1 MTIDNIYLNLATVQN
16 AYKTYRLSCPEKHL
30 PEEPL
35 LFKNEL
41 SINENLNHL
50 SLYALRNP
58 TIAYYCYKPIF
69 LELIARLI
77 QNTAIFE
84 REYSKN
90 SSSNYVQGSIVL
102 SALSTLLDIAPEVL
116 NLFEHF
122 LQKLNIW
129 AILDTTGDAELE
141 GILLAYYRLLHFGS
155 ERFKQYVKPEAI
167 YKILESSR
175 QPGVCKYLCV
185 EILTVYLS
193 ASELSRNEML
203 EKYASGDEL
212 LSKFDKESLNFKFLT
227 LSEAKRISNYKTL
240 PPQDFT
246 NENTQVCVEI
256 SPADLSSTLLVSVC
270 GVLVPRLANS
280 ASYTNSPI
288 DFVPTKTSVSAL
300 RTLAI
305 DIQLNQPVMLVGDSG
320 SGKTFLINK
329 LANDLH
335 CSDSIVK
342 IHLGEQTDAKL
353 LLGTYTS
360 GEKPG
365 TFQWNTGVLTSAVQ
379 EGKWVL
385 IEDIDKA
392 PTEILSILLTL
403 LEKRTLSIPSRG
415 EVIKAK
421 NGFQLFSTIRSNDS
435 KNRTLPDLIGARFWK
450 VINLETPNSEEMKV
464 VLRTKFPILP
474 NLIEQVMNCYF
485 EVLRFY
491 NQKAF
496 ITLNKGSLPRI
507 VSTKDLIKFCSRI
520 DRLLI
525 SEGISECDQP
535 LETSIYDNIFAEA
548 VSCFGSAIVEPQA
561 LELLAK
567 FIGEN
572 FQVPPSRVN
581 HFISKH
587 TPVFQADVNV
597 VKIGRA
603 SLKAGGNRKS
613 DSSSFARTNHALH
626 LMEQI
631 GVGISMT
638 EPILLVGETG
648 TGKTTIVQHVAK
660 LLGKKLTV
668 INVSQQTESG
678 DLLGGYKPVNTKLIA
693 VGVQEY
699 FEPLFLAT
707 FSEKKNER
715 FNKVLLR
722 CFNSGQWKNV
732 LKLWTEAY
740 KSAVDVLTKK
750 EPQGDADDG
759 APRKKRKYKAVDPDF
774 LLQKWSN
781 FHQMLKDFEVTAST
795 SDHSFVFNF
804 VEGSLVKAI
813 KNGDWLLLD
822 EINLASSDT
831 LESIADLLNDSS
843 EQRSILLS
851 ERGDTE
857 PIKVHPDF
865 RLFGCM
871 NPSTDVGKRD
881 LPVSIRSKFTEI
893 YVHSPDK
900 DYQDL
905 LRIIDKYIGRYSIGD
920 GIVVNDIAELY
931 LKAKSL
937 SESNKIVDGANQRP
951 HFSIRTLTRTL
962 VYVTDIVPIYGLRR
976 SLYEGFCMT
985 FLTLLDANS
994 ESLLKPEIINYT
1006 VGKLKNMNSVMSQ
1019 IPPPPPH
1026 DSGRFVQ
1033 FKHYWMKHGPN
1044 EVIPQPNYI
1053 ITPFVEKNLM
1063 NLVRATAGRR
1073 FPVLIQGPTSAG
1085 KTSMINYLANI
1096 TGHKFVRINNHEHTD
1111 LQEYLGTYVSNSKGQ
1126 LVFQEGILV
1135 EALRKGYWIVLDELN
1150 LAPTDVLEAL
1160 NRLLDDNRELF
1171 IPETQEVVK
1180 PHPDFMLFA
1189 TQNPPGLYG
1198 GRKVLSRAFRNRFLE
1213 LHFDDIPQDELEIIL
1228 RQRCQIAPSYA
1239 KKIVDV
1245 YKQLTV
1251 QRQSTR
1257 LFEQKNSFATLR
1269 DLFRWAQR
1277 DAVGYEELAING
1289 YMLLAERV
1297 RKDDEKRVV
1306 KEAIEKVM
1314 KVKLDMDSYYDN
1326 FDLEGLMGTENTV
1339 VWTRAMRR
1347 LAIMVLASVK
1357 YNEPLL
1363 LVGETGCGKTTIC
1376 QIIANYYAKQL
1387 IVVNA
1392 HQNTE
1397 TGDLLGSQRPIR
1409 NKSSIQQDLRRNLIQ
1424 YLTDHGVEGLN
1435 HWTLEELLQAYKEKS
1450 NNIEAEGLSAVIEE
1464 QLQLNSILFAWN
1476 DGPLVTAMK
1485 TGNFFLLDEISLA
1498 DDSVLERL
1506 NSVLEPERS
1515 LLLAEK
1521 GTEDAYVTAAGDFKF
1536 LATMNPGGDYGK
1548 KELSPALRNRF
1559 TEIWVPSMEDFQDV
1573 FKIVQSKLQVK
1584 ELADAIVKFSEWY
1597 ALEFGGGSTISG
1609 VISIRDILAWVDF
1622 INISHSYLGASAAL
1636 LNGAAMVFIDALGTN
1651 NTAYLS
1657 ENSESLDR
1665 MKSTCVD
1672 TLARFSHIDLSQFA
1686 SSKIEVNVTNDSFN
1700 AGLFGIPRRNANQ
1713 ETYSFSLDA
1722 PTTATNAMRVTRAM
1736 QVNKPILLEGSPGVG
1751 KTSLITAMAASTGNP
1766 LIRINLSEQTD
1777 LVDLFGSDAPAENG
1791 KAGEFAWRDAPFLRA
1806 MQRGEWILLDEMNLA
1821 SQSVLEGLNACLD
1834 HRGEAY
1840 IPELGKTFK
1849 KHHDFK
1855 IFAAQNPQYQGG
1867 GRKGLP
1873 KSFVNRFSV
1882 VYVDT
1887 LKAEDLNFILS
1898 HVYPSV
1904 DSSQSANLI
1913 EFMSTIENEVV
1924 TRKLWGHSGSPWE
1937 FNLRDSLRW
1946 LSLYT
1951 AKNLQADT
1959 QISDFMNMI
1968 ICQRFRNPEDR
1979 THAFDLFA
1987 KSFGAFAKRDN
1998 YFNKAVSFVQAGS
2011 AILPRNNLMQYNN
2024 GDRLLPLQCNFSIME
2039 TALRCVSYNM
2049 PMILTG
2055 PTSSGKT
2062 CLIRYMA
2069 NILGAKLDEFSMNS
2083 DVDSMDILGG
2093 YEQADLSRALHNFL
2107 NHVYSVLSQV
2117 VVARVRSQSGK
2128 TELSQVLRIIDDISS
2143 NSITTE
2149 NFGQFHQ
2156 QFSSVS
2162 EEFLDK
2168 DIIALSESLLSK
2180 LSQPSSLK
2188 FEWFDGLLVQ
2198 AVEQGRWLVL
2208 DNANLCPP
2216 SVLDRLNSLLET
2228 NGTLVVNECTLE
2240 NGEPR
2245 VIKPHPNF
2253 RLFLTVDPKYGELSR
2268 AMRNRGVEV
2277 YMEALC
2283 DRATLFDCKLLGI
2296 TKELEEAS
2304 ELAEVPVPTAIYGYD
2319 RCTEM
2324 SNFSLIEDS
2333 LCNGSSFM
2341 SSIWSIASFASL
2353 GLLQQWKDFVCQS
2366 PEFKSNSKKV
2376 SQVVLDNFI
2385 LYHQFGFEM
2394 AMHDLYEPARE
2405 IASGILNGDWG
2416 FGAHQAIHPLV
2427 NMTLVASLVSGHEFV
2442 KSSESTM
2449 LYEVVNEVKKIA
2461 SLLKNVEL
2469 DAMNKKIGDLSYIE
2483 RSAAM
2488 YLGRDL
2494 KSKPRLGVFQLLQG
2508 MVSFVIKTL
2517 SRDHSRLFSRR
2528 LFNPVFDLLVIS
2540 NALLESSREQNE
2552 SKIRV
2557 YQGLLSKW
2565 CEIHSNLIEDD
2576 SVTLESTIASFGNGL
2591 KLTSGLSMDLIWEN
2605 FRGKYPSSLRGW
2617 EYLRT
2622 VYGIMDD
2629 LDYVSKRQSYGT
2641 STIVQDLVVAFT
2653 QLYDAIVFNKYVEND
2668 LNSVLE
2674 TVYSTLNELK
2684 ANLIA
2689 IVNDRQNVFKIEF
2702 TYICDFA
2709 ENMGDIQQVK
2719 SLYMISERSL
2729 RSIVGSGND
2738 GPFPGILANLWS
2750 KSDPVASRIPALF
2763 SSSLLASSL
2772 EKVTNLKS
2780 TAANKVSE
2788 TIGDMK
2794 LLNTSLLQ
2802 TSNYILSDQ
2811 RVAFVDKL
2819 NTWLRYIWKVHG
2831 LNWDEQSDSE
2841 VFAKLDANVAQV
2853 FNQFLVPVLTLIKS
2867 NSLADLGKAWILFA
2881 CGLIQLYLP
2890 SAPNDPAIKEYV
2902 VSKVYS
2908 ARMSHLAG
2916 LQESW
2921 KRSRE
2926 VMTGDESSYLEST
2939 LKELTDAIEPET
2951 PKVYRGAADS
2961 IDGLIDEWNAMLESS
2976 INFGSVSN
2984 LLNEIESKSSS
2995 ARGKFDLF
3003 QNNLSKFAQRMK
3015 QNYLLYSDLN
3025 DILLGYIYALQFG
3038 FELVMFDSEA
3048 SVQEKF
3054 SKDWLMNT
3062 VEMLTPARVESEF
3075 ANAQSFTKK
3084 LNAEDPNADEI
3095 MSFFMILGFTQ
3106 KKDEGMEIVGK
3117 AIKALYYR
3125 WSLRKMRQDQENAQK
3140 ESMFKYK
3147 VEGDHVEEDFQRLFP
3162 DFDEVVD
3169 LKVTT
3174 GLNKSDELEAIYSD
3188 IAVSYIDNFVTG
3200 MQIDTDALR
3209 RRGCALFDKLAFYN
3223 LKTGV
3228 NTPSGLSAVI
3238 NASYST
3244 NEDISQPSKSF
3255 HFYKD
3260 NNPSEVQKAV
3270 KIISTVHVL
3279 TNKMLEQWPEHATL
3293 RNIAFAASEF
3303 LAFPIA
3309 LPLGRFLSKLE
3320 QIYTFIAEWQKY
3332 SSSQTSL
3339 APQYTQLTDLMVSW
3353 RKLELSTWKSL
3364 FDHEEEMCGEKIGL
3378 WWFHLLEVVMIPIL
3392 ENQEDDDLVVNIL
3405 SALNIFMSK
3414 VSYGEFT
3421 LRLKLLK
3428 AFKNHGL
3435 QVDKTHPI
3443 VNALDNFIKFYH
3455 QFESIIE
3462 EDMTAKR
3469 AKLQKEIDEVIL
3481 LASWK
3486 DVNIDALKQSARKS
3500 HNSLYKIV
3508 RKYRDVLSTPVQPVI
3523 EQGLSQPVKEKEF
3536 MSLPVIETVDL
3547 HDNGI
3552 LSTISTWS
3560 QRPQRLQDISIIKKN
3575 FKIYLER
3582 VKSEE
3587 LPQLLDFAA
3596 ETVRVADTLRD
3607 ETPKV
3612 LNEGS
3617 KKLVA
3622 ALKTQKMKLLSDTIR
3637 EIRISGLKTSMR
3649 ADILATQKSVNLI
3662 IANSTSFNGFLEE
3675 CDCAYFRILDLLPRL
3690 RAAVG
3695 SPCEDVPAADLEK
3708 GLSAAENLIHFLI
3721 VKRSPLAKF
3730 NSQYEALRLCAG
3742 DISTLA
3748 KMRTDDEKL
3757 IPTRHYKRSVE
3768 NVKLRRRWLPKL
3780 LDYAISTC
3788 NAVGYFSST
3797 VATGPFEELKKELDA
3812 FPDFEPES
3820 LVYTTSSEQN
3830 LQSYE
3835 LFENRLRDVLNVWKR
3850 ENVQVQFVADVVLN
3864 WLNEN
3869 FSSMEFSNDDPAGQ
3883 SSVEAC
3889 EVEFRKLS
3897 SMILVAVQKITDCC
3911 KTEIAADDDNW
3922 LISAQSKVSEYIK
3935 LTHIKEIVAKL
3946 KSCIEMS
3953 TSMVDHSPVISS
3965 LAAFTFPLI
3974 ENYFELCSIVFDKA
3988 RFNYKN
3994 LSKATFILS
4003 SLLYSLATKGFCGPE
4018 PPQEQ
4023 KEDNN
4028 LHDGTGLGD
4037 GEGAQNNNNDVEEDD
4052 DLTEN
4057 AQKPNDEQNK
4067 DEDQEEN
4074 DDAVEMEGDMAGE
4087 LEDLSDQDKDD
4098 DEGDEEDGED
4108 LDEEVDDLDELDPNN
4123 VDEKMWDEEAKEEK
4137 EKESDKV
4144 PENSNNDEEMEAR
4157 EDEEEGEAGDKDQK
4171 SKEDTEQKEDNE
4183 EGEEEEEEEEDVGEQ
4198 EDKVDNQ
4205 EGDQMEDNVPESEA
4219 LELPDDINIDGDDDE
4234 EDKGESED
4242 EFEDNLDEESN
4253 ENKEEKED
4261 EENDNMQMEE
4271 DANEEEPTSPP
4282 DDGEE
4287 EQSLENEE
4295 KEIDEDANA
4304 EPEENV
4310 DEEVDD
4316 QDPETSEDKKEG
4328 GEEPNKDADA
4338 VDGADGSVDVDNE
4351 EDVDMDAATEQNAG
4365 KSGDGAENELN
4376 NDEQGE
4382 NLAGEDSN
4390 ANQEEKNEKSIE
4402 DDARDKANESLKQ
4415 IGDSLKEFHR
4425 RRQEIL
4431 EAEEDNDESNEQSA
4445 NQNLNEFQHN
4455 PDANIDDL
4463 QALGAAN
4470 KDQIQSINEDMAID
4484 EEEDK
4489 EEATRDENENE
4500 ADAEAVEMD
4509 INEEAQEENGDD
4521 DNGAAAQKAVEDAA
4535 AVDEQQD
4542 QSLSKPAM
4550 DLDEDE
4556 EEEVEEMIE
4565 RYAINDDEPP
4575 LSLEEARKLWKESE
4589 LATQELASGLCE
4601 QLRLILEPTLSTK
4614 LRGDYKTGKRLN
4626 MKRIIPYIASDFK
4639 KDKIWLRRTKPSKRE
4654 YQIMIAV
4661 DDSKS
4666 MTESNSSKL
4675 ALNSIAL
4682 VSKALSQLESGGLS
4696 IVRFGEDVK
4705 IVHPFDKPFNA
4716 NNETGAKIFQW
4727 FDFHQSRTD
4736 IKALCNESL
4745 KIFED
4750 EKFENKADL
4759 WQLQI
4764 IISDGV
4770 CESHENIMRMV
4781 RRARDEKIMMVFVV
4795 IDGINSKES
4804 IMDMQQVRYEA
4815 DANTGELVLKVDKY
4829 LDSFPF
4835 EFYVIVKDINEL
4847 PEMLSTILRQ
4857 YFTEISTV

>member
-1 MTIDNIYLNLATVQN
+1 MMTNDNIYLSIASIQD
-16 AYKTYRLSCPEKHL
+16 AYKTYRLSYPQKRL

-35 LFKNEL
+35 LFNKEL

-50 SLYALRNP
+50 ALYALKNP
-58 TIAYYCYKPIF
+58 SLAYYCYKPIF
-69 LELIARLI
+69 LELVARLI
-77 QNTAIFE
+77 QNIAIFE
-84 REYSKN
+84 REISK
-90 SSSNYVQGSIVL
+90 GSGGNKIKGSVVL
-102 SALSTLLDIAPEVL
+102 TGLSTLLDIAPESL

-122 LQKLNIW
+122 LQTINVWDGIDI
-129 AILDTTGDAELE
+129 ADAVEVE
-141 GILLAYYRLLHFGS
+141 GILLAYYRALHFGS
-155 ERFKQYVKPEAI
+155 ERFKQYINPETV
-167 YKILESSR
+167 YRVLESKQSK
-175 QPGVCKYLCV
+175 VSKFLCI
-185 EILTVYLS
+185 EILTIYLS
-193 ASELSRNEML
+193 ASESSRNEML
-203 EKYASGDEL
+203 EKYDIGEDIISIYDEV
-212 LSKFDKESLNFKFLT
+212 KINYRFLA
-227 LSEAKRISNYKTL
+227 LCEAKRISNFKSL
-240 PPQDFT
+240 PQVDFYQ
-246 NENTQVCVEI
+246 EHDVVI
-256 SPADLSSTLLVSVC
+256 APSDLSSTLLVSVC
-270 GVLVPRLANS
+270 GVLVPRLAKD
-280 ASYTNSPI
+280 ASFETNNI
-288 DFVPTKTSVSAL
+288 DFVPTKTSVNAL

-305 DIQLNQPVMLVGDSG
+305 DIQLNKPVMLVGDSG
-320 SGKTFLINK
+320 AGKTFLINK
-329 LANDLH
+329 MANDLH
-335 CSDSIVK
+335 CSGSIVK

-385 IEDIDKA
+385 IEDIDQA

-421 NGFQLFSTIRSNDS
+421 NGFQLFSTIRLRD
-435 KNRTLPDLIGARFWK
+435 KNRALPDLIGARFWK
-450 VINLETPNSEEMKV
+450 VVSLDPPSAEEMKEI
-464 VLRTKFPILP
+464 LCTKFPILSK
-474 NLIEQVMNCYF
+474 LIDPIMSCYF
-485 EVLRFY
+485 EVVRFY

-507 VSTKDLIKFCSRI
+507 ISTKDLIKLCSRI
-520 DRLLI
+520 DRLLKT
-525 SEGISECDQP
+525 EGITSCDQP
-535 LETSIYDNIFAEA
+535 LEASIYDNIFAEA

-561 LELLAK
+561 LELLSK
-567 FIGEN
+567 FIGES
-572 FQVPPSRVN
+572 FQVPQSRIN

-587 TPVFQADVNV
+587 TPTFQADANV

-603 SLKAGGNRKS
+603 TLKSGGKKS
-613 DSSSFARTNHALH
+613 DSSPFARTNHALH

-660 LLGKKLTV
+660 LVGKKLTV

-740 KSAVDVLTKK
+740 KSAIDVLSKK
-750 EPQGDADDG
+750 EPQDDSEG
-759 APRKKRKYKAVDPDF
+759 APRKKRKFKAVDPDF
-774 LLQKWSN
+774 LLQKWSD
-781 FHQMLKDFEVTAST
+781 FSQMLKDFEVTAST
-795 SDHSFVFNF
+795 TEHSFVFNF

-905 LRIIDKYIGRYSIGD
+905 LRIIDKYVGRYSIGD
-920 GIVVNDIAELY
+920 DIVVNDIAELY

-937 SESNKIVDGANQRP
+937 SEMNKIVDGANQRP
-951 HFSIRTLTRTL
+951 HFSIRTLTRAL
-962 VYVTDIVPIYGLRR
+962 VYVTDIIPIYGLRR
-976 SLYEGFCMT
+976 SLFEGFCMT
-985 FLTLLDANS
+985 FLTLLDADS
-994 ESLLKPEIINYT
+994 ENLLKPEIVKYT
-1006 VGKLKNMNSVMSQ
+1006 IGKLKNMNSVMSQ
-1019 IPPPPPH
+1019 IPPPPSH
-1026 DSGRFVQ
+1026 DSGSFVQ

-1044 EVIPQPNYI
+1044 EIIPQPNYI

-1073 FPVLIQGPTSAG
+1073 FPVLVQGPTSAG

-1228 RQRCQIAPSYA
+1228 QQRCQIAPSYA
-1239 KKIVDV
+1239 RKIVDV

-1277 DAVGYEELAING
+1277 EAVGYEELAING

-1297 RKDDEKRVV
+1297 RKDDEKSVV

-1314 KVKLDMDSYYDN
+1314 KVQLDMDAYYDN
-1326 FDLEGLMGTENTV
+1326 FDLESLIGKEDGV

-1347 LAIMVLASVK
+1347 LAILVLASVK

-1376 QIIANYYAKQL
+1376 QIIANYFAKQL

-1409 NKSSIQQDLRRNLIQ
+1409 NKSSVQHELRKNLLQ
-1424 YLTDHGVEGLN
+1424 FLEKGLEADNLTLA
-1435 HWTLEELLQAYKEKS
+1435 ELIQAYKEQTS
-1450 NNIEAEGLSAVIEE
+1450 NCETSPLIEE
-1464 QLQLNSILFAWN
+1464 QINLNSILFAWS

-1485 TGNFFLLDEISLA
+1485 TGNYFLLDEISLA

-1521 GTEDAYVTAAGDFKF
+1521 GSQDAHVTASDDFKF
-1536 LATMNPGGDYGK
+1536 FATMNPGGDYGK

-1559 TEIWVPSMEDFQDV
+1559 TELWVPSMEDFQDV
-1573 FKIVQSKLQVK
+1573 FKIVQSRLQVK
-1584 ELADAIVKFSEWY
+1584 ELADSIVKFSEWY
-1597 ALEFGGGSTISG
+1597 AMEFGGGNAVSG

-1622 INISHSYLGASAAL
+1622 VNTSHTYLGASAAL
-1636 LNGAAMVFIDALGTN
+1636 FNGAAMVFIDALGTN
-1651 NTAYLS
+1651 NTAYLA
-1657 ENSESLDR
+1657 ENVESLER
-1665 MKSTCVD
+1665 MKQKCVD
-1672 TLARFSHIDLSQFA
+1672 MLSQFA
-1686 SSKIEVNVTNDSFN
+1686 KTDLSAFSNERIEVCVTTGAFN
-1700 AGLFGIPRRNANQ
+1700 AGLFSIPRIVNN
-1713 ETYSFSLDA
+1713 ESFHSFSLDA
-1722 PTTATNAMRVTRAM
+1722 PTTATNAMKVTRAM

-1751 KTSLITAMAASTGNP
+1751 KTSLISAMASATGNT
-1766 LIRINLSEQTD
+1766 LVRINLSEQTD

-1849 KHHDFK
+1849 KHPDFK

-1873 KSFVNRFSV
+1873 KSFINRFSV

-1904 DSSQSANLI
+1904 DFSQSSKLI
-1913 EFMSTIENEVV
+1913 QFMSTIEGEVV
-1924 TRKLWGHSGSPWE
+1924 VKKQWGHSGSPWE

-1959 QISDFMNMI
+1959 KISDFMDMI
-1968 ICQRFRNPEDR
+1968 ICQRFRNAEDR
-1979 THAFDLFA
+1979 IHAQELFV
-1987 KSFGAFAKRDN
+1987 KSFGSFEKRDN
-1998 YFNKAVSFVQAGS
+1998 YFNKAASFVQAGS
-2011 AILPRNNLMQYNN
+2011 AIAARNNLMQYNN
-2024 GDRLLPLQCNFSIME
+2024 GDNLLPLQCNFGVME
-2039 TALRCVSYNM
+2039 TALRCVAYNI

-2055 PTSSGKT
+2055 PSSSGKT

-2093 YEQADLSRALHNFL
+2093 YEQSDLSRALYNFL
-2107 NHVYSVLSQV
+2107 NHLYVTLRELVVSV
-2117 VVARVRSQSGK
+2117 VRSEQSDV
-2128 TELSQVLRIIDDISS
+2128 SQILALIDEISS
-2143 NSITTE
+2143 GRVTADNYE
-2149 NFGQFHQ
+2149 QFHQ
-2156 QFSSVS
+2156 QLSSVS
-2162 EEFLDK
+2162 GLNK
-2168 DIIALSESLLSK
+2168 GILSKSESLLFK

-2198 AVEQGRWLVL
+2198 AVEEGRWLVL

-2228 NGTLVVNECTLE
+2228 NGTLIVNECTLA

-2245 VIKPHPNF
+2245 VIKPHPQF

-2277 YMEALC
+2277 YMDAL
-2283 DRATLFDCKLLGI
+2283 DERATSFDRKLLGI
-2296 TKELEEAS
+2296 SRESNEYQ
-2304 ELAEVPVPTAIYGYD
+2304 VPTAIYGYD

-2324 SNFSLIEDS
+2324 SNFSLLED
-2333 LCNGSSFM
+2333 LLQNGASYI
-2341 SSIWSIASFASL
+2341 SSILSVMPFTSLQVLQKWRDLVSI
-2353 GLLQQWKDFVCQS
+2353 S
-2366 PEFKSNSKKV
+2366 PEFSLHSKKV
-2376 SQVVLDNFI
+2376 SQLVLDNF
-2385 LYHQFGFEM
+2385 LLLHQFGLDKATFE
-2394 AMHDLYEPARE
+2394 LYSFGCNNANE
-2405 IASGILNGDWG
+2405 ILGTDVS
-2416 FGAHQAIHPLV
+2416 FGLHQAIHPLI
-2427 NMTLVASLVSGHEFV
+2427 NTALVSSIVSEHAFV
-2442 KSSESTM
+2442 TSSESTV
-2449 LYEVVNEVKKIA
+2449 LFEVVNEVKRIG
-2461 SLLKNVEL
+2461 SLLKEIEM
-2469 DAMNKKIGDLSYIE
+2469 DSMNKKIGELTYIE
-2483 RSAAM
+2483 KSAAG

-2494 KSKPRLGVFQLLQG
+2494 KWKPRLGVYQLLQG
-2508 MVSFVIKTL
+2508 LFAYVIGVL
-2517 SRDHSRLFSRR
+2517 SNDHTHIFSGRM
-2528 LFNPVFDLLVIS
+2528 FNPLFDLLIIS
-2540 NALLESSREQNE
+2540 NALLETSREQNE

-2557 YQGLLSKW
+2557 YQELLKRW
-2565 CEIHSNLIEDD
+2565 CESNSSLLHD
-2576 SVTLESTIASFGNGL
+2576 VGTLESSISLFDNGL

-2605 FRGKYPSSLRGW
+2605 FRGKYPSSLKGW
-2617 EYLRT
+2617 EYLRN
-2622 VYGIMDD
+2622 VYGIMED
-2629 LDYVSKRQSYGT
+2629 LDYVSKKQSIGA
-2641 STIVQDLVVAFT
+2641 SMIIEDLVVAFKE
-2653 QLYDAIVFNKYVEND
+2653 LYTTIVFNQYREED
-2668 LNSVLE
+2668 LNFVLSK
-2674 TVYSTLNELK
+2674 VYSTLNDLK
-2684 ANLIA
+2684 SNLISFN
-2689 IVNDRQNVFKIEF
+2689 NDRQNNFKQEF
-2702 TYICDFA
+2702 TYLCDFS
-2709 ENMGDIQQVK
+2709 ESVGNIQELK
-2719 SLYMISERSL
+2719 KLYMFSERSL
-2729 RSIVGSGND
+2729 KSIVAGECK
-2738 GPFPGILANLWS
+2738 PFPLILEDLWS
-2750 KSDPVASRIPALF
+2750 KDDPVVSRVPALF
-2763 SSSLLASSL
+2763 SSSLLTSTL
-2772 EKVTNLKS
+2772 EKVLNLKATS
-2780 TAANKVSE
+2780 ASHVDE
-2788 TIGDMK
+2788 TVADLK
-2794 LLNTSLLQ
+2794 LLTKSMIETS
-2802 TSNYILSDQ
+2802 SCILSDQ
-2811 RVAFVDKL
+2811 RVVFAEKLKAWLKHTWMAHGLKLDGEAIDTDFTKL
-2819 NTWLRYIWKVHG
+2819 NPDV
-2831 LNWDEQSDSE
+2831 
-2841 VFAKLDANVAQV
+2841 ANV
-2853 FNQFLVPVLTLIKS
+2853 FNQFLVPVTTLIKS
-2867 NSLADLGKAWILFA
+2867 SSLVDLGKAWILFA
-2881 CGLIQLYLP
+2881 CGLIKLYLP
-2890 SAPNDPAIKEYV
+2890 SIPNDPAIKEYV

-2908 ARMSHLAG
+2908 ARMSHLTG
-2916 LQESW
+2916 LRKSW
-2921 KRSRE
+2921 TRSRQI
-2926 VMTGDESSYLEST
+2926 MSGDEPTYLEST
-2939 LKELTDAIEPET
+2939 LKDLTDATEPET
-2951 PKVYRGAADS
+2951 PKVYRGEDS
-2961 IDGLIDEWNAMLESS
+2961 IDGLIDEWNAMFESS
-2976 INFGSVSN
+2976 LNFETICN
-2984 LLNEIESKSSS
+2984 LLNDIESKSAS
-2995 ARGKFDLF
+2995 AKTKLELF

-3015 QNYLLYSDLN
+3015 KNYLLYSDLN
-3025 DILLGYIYALQFG
+3025 DILLGYIHALQFG
-3038 FELVMFDSEA
+3038 FELVILDSMK
-3048 SVQEKF
+3048 STQEQF

-3062 VEMLTPARVESEF
+3062 VEVLTPARVDAEF
-3075 ANAQSFTKK
+3075 SNAQAFAKK
-3084 LNAEDPNADEI
+3084 LNVDDPKADEI
-3095 MSFFMILGFTQ
+3095 MSFFMIIGFAE
-3106 KKDEGMEIVGK
+3106 KGYSKDIVGG
-3117 AIKALYYR
+3117 AIKSLYYR
-3125 WSLRKMRQDQENAQK
+3125 WSLRKMREDQENAQK

-3147 VEGDHVEEDFQRLFP
+3147 DQEDHVEEDFQKLFP
-3162 DFDEVVD
+3162 DFDDVVD
-3169 LKVTT
+3169 IKVT
-3174 GLNKSDELEAIYSD
+3174 GVSKSDDFELIHRDVGVAY
-3188 IAVSYIDNFVTG
+3188 VDNFVHG
-3200 MQIDTDALR
+3200 IQLDANAVSR
-3209 RRGCALFDKLAFYN
+3209 RACALFEKLASYN
-3223 LKTGV
+3223 LNTGF
-3228 NTPSGLSAVI
+3228 NNSSALSAVI
-3238 NASYST
+3238 NATYLST
-3244 NEDISQPSKSF
+3244 ADLTQPNKSF

-3260 NNPSEVQKAV
+3260 SNPNEVQKAI
-3270 KIISTVHVL
+3270 KIISTVHLL
-3279 TNKMLEQWPEHATL
+3279 TKKMLEQWPEHATL
-3293 RNIAFAASEF
+3293 RNIAFSTSEF
-3303 LAFPIA
+3303 LTFPVG

-3320 QIYTFIAEWQKY
+3320 QIYTYIAEWQKY

-3339 APQYTQLTDLMVSW
+3339 APQYTQMTDLMVSW
-3353 RKLELSTWKSL
+3353 RKLELSTWQSL
-3364 FDHEEEMCGEKIGL
+3364 FDHEEATCGEKIGL

-3392 ENQEDDDLVVNIL
+3392 EKKSDEDQVVNIL
-3405 SALNIFMSK
+3405 SALNVFMSK

-3421 LRLKLLK
+3421 FRLNLLK

-3435 QVDKTHPI
+3435 SLDKTHPI
-3443 VNALDNFIKFYH
+3443 VNALENFIKFYT
-3455 QFESIIE
+3455 QFEPIIKDDME
-3462 EDMTAKR
+3462 EKR
-3469 AKLQKEIDEVIL
+3469 GRLQKEIDDVIL

-3508 RKYRDVLSTPVQPVI
+3508 RKYRDVLGTPVQPII
-3523 EQGLSQPVKEKEF
+3523 EQGLSSPAKDGEA
-3536 MSLPVIETVDL
+3536 SGLPRVEHFDKVDYDVL
-3547 HDNGI
+3547 SGI
-3552 LSTISTWS
+3552 ATWN
-3560 QRPQRLQDISIIKKN
+3560 QRPQRLQDVSIIKKN
-3575 FKIYLER
+3575 FKVYLER
-3582 VKSEE
+3582 VRNEE
-3587 LPQLLDFAA
+3587 LPQLLDFAL
-3596 ETVRVADTLRD
+3596 ETASAADTLRN

-3612 LNEGS
+3612 LNES
-3617 KKLVA
+3617 NKKMVA
-3622 ALKTQKMKLLSDTIR
+3622 ALKTQKSKLLSDTIR
-3637 EIRISGLKTSMR
+3637 EIRQSGLKTSLR

-3662 IANSTSFNGFLEE
+3662 IANSSSFSGFLQG
-3675 CDCAYFRILDLLPRL
+3675 CDNTFFRILDLLPRL

-3695 SPCEDVPAADLEK
+3695 SPSDDVPVADLEK
-3708 GLSAAENLIHFLI
+3708 GLSAAENLVHLLI

-3730 NSQYEALRLCAG
+3730 DSEFKMLHLYADDML
-3742 DISTLA
+3742 TLA
-3748 KMRTDDEKL
+3748 KMDKEKL
-3757 IPTRHYKRSVE
+3757 VSSNHYENSIESVRF
-3768 NVKLRRRWLPKL
+3768 RRRWLPKL

-3788 NAVGYFSST
+3788 NAVGNFTFISGT
-3797 VATGPFEELKKELDA
+3797 RKFEELKRDLEA
-3812 FPDFEPES
+3812 FSDFESES
-3820 LVYTTSSEQN
+3820 LVHTTLDEKI
-3830 LQSYE
+3830 LQEYNE
-3835 LFENRLRDVLNVWKR
+3835 FEGRLRTALDVWKR
-3850 ENVQVQFVADVVLN
+3850 ENANVQFIADVVLN

-3869 FSSMEFSNDDPAGQ
+3869 VK
-3883 SSVEAC
+3883 SVATDEISKHSTVEDC
-3889 EVEFRKLS
+3889 ELAFRKLS
-3897 SMILVAVQKITDCC
+3897 SMILVAVQKVTECC
-3911 KTEIAADDDNW
+3911 KTEVALDDKGW
-3922 LISAQSKVSEYIK
+3922 LISAQGKVSEYMK
-3935 LTHIKEIVAKL
+3935 LTHIKGIVAKL
-3946 KSCIEMS
+3946 KHCIEIS
-3953 TSMVDHSPVISS
+3953 TLATDQSPVISS
-3965 LAAFTFPLI
+3965 LAAFTFPFV
-3974 ENYFELCSIVFDKA
+3974 ENYFELCSIIFDKA
-3988 RFNYKN
+3988 RSNYKN

-4003 SLLYSLATKGFCGPE
+4003 SILYALAAKGFCSPE
-4018 PPQEQ
+4018 PPQDQ
-4023 KEDNN
+4023 KEDDNM
-4028 LHDGTGLGD
+4028 HDGTGLGD
-4037 GEGAQNNNNDVEEDD
+4037 GEGAQTNNNDVEEDD

-4067 DEDQEEN
+4067 DEDQDEN
-4074 DDAVEMEGDMAGE
+4074 DDAVDMEGDMAGD
-4087 LEDLSDQDKDD
+4087 LEDLSDQDKEDDGD
-4098 DEGDEEDGED
+4098 DENGED
-4108 LDEEVDDLDELDPNN
+4108 LDEEVDDLDELDPNS

-4144 PENSNNDEEMEAR
+4144 PENANNDDEMEAR
-4157 EDEEEGEAGDKDQK
+4157 EDEEQGEGKEDQK
-4171 SKEDTEQKEDNE
+4171 SKDNGED
-4183 EGEEEEEEEEDVGEQ
+4183 EGEEEEEEDVGEQ

-4205 EGDQMEDNVPESEA
+4205 EGEQMEENVPESEA
-4219 LELPDDINIDGDDDE
+4219 LELPDDINIDGDDDQAESE
-4234 EDKGESED
+4234 EDFDEENEAHED
-4242 EFEDNLDEESN
+4242 ENEALDEALDDERDEIMENANEEIDEESPEQHDDEN
-4253 ENKEEKED
+4253 EAEVNDEEKE
-4261 EENDNMQMEE
+4261 
-4271 DANEEEPTSPP
+4271 
-4282 DDGEE
+4282 
-4287 EQSLENEE
+4287 
-4295 KEIDEDANA
+4295 
-4304 EPEENV
+4304 V
-4310 DEEVDD
+4310 DEEVEPEEKADEMED
-4316 QDPETSEDKKEG
+4316 QEPNEEMNEDKKEG
-4328 GEEPNKDADA
+4328 GEEPNEDANA
-4338 VDGADGSVDVDNE
+4338 IDGADGLADVENE

-4376 NDEQGE
+4376 NDENGE
-4382 NLAGEDSN
+4382 NLAGQDNS
-4390 ANQEEKNEKSIE
+4390 AAEEKNEKSVE
-4402 DDARDKANESLKQ
+4402 DEANDKASESLKQ
-4415 IGDSLKEFHR
+4415 IGESLKEFHR

-4431 EAEEDNDESNEQSA
+4431 EAEEDNDEKNEQSA
-4445 NQNLNEFQHN
+4445 NQNMNEFQHN
-4455 PDANIDDL
+4455 PDANADDL

-4484 EEEDK
+4484 EEEEEESP
-4489 EEATRDENENE
+4489 EEAQDKTEPDAAMDENEE
-4500 ADAEAVEMD
+4500 AEA
-4509 INEEAQEENGDD
+4509 ENGGD
-4521 DNGAAAQKAVEDAA
+4521 DNGAAAQTAAEDIAT
-4535 AVDEQQD
+4535 VDED
-4542 QSLSKPAM
+4542 KDENKSKPAM
-4550 DLDEDE
+4550 EFDE
-4556 EEEVEEMIE
+4556 EEEEEIEEMIE
-4565 RYAINDDEPP
+4565 KYAIDDDNEPP

-4589 LATQELASGLCE
+4589 MATQELASGLCE
-4601 QLRLILEPTLSTK
+4601 QLRLILEPTLTTK

-4727 FDFHQSRTD
+4727 FDFQQSRTD

-4781 RRARDEKIMMVFVV
+4781 RKARDEKIMMVFVV

-4815 DANTGELVLKVDKY
+4815 DENTAEMVLKVDKY

>member
-1 MTIDNIYLNLATVQN
+1 MTSDSIYLSLATVRN
-16 AYKTYRLSCPEKHL
+16 ANRVYRSLYPENHL

-35 LFKNEL
+35 YFNNEL
-41 SINENLNHL
+41 SVNENLNHL
-50 SLYALRNP
+50 SLNVLKNP
-58 TIAYYCYKPIF
+58 PFAYYCYKPIF
-69 LELIARLI
+69 LELVARLI
-77 QNTAIFE
+77 QNTSIFE
-84 REYSKN
+84 KEYTKSFQ
-90 SSSNYVQGSIVL
+90 SNNVHGCIVL
-102 SALSTLLDIAPEVL
+102 SKLSLLLDIAPEIL

-122 LQKLNIW
+122 LQNFNPWLKI
-129 AILDTTGDAELE
+129 DAAEALE
-141 GILLAYYRLLHFGS
+141 VEAILLAYYRTMHFNS
-155 ERFKQYVKPEAI
+155 ERFQQYINPEVI
-167 YKILESSR
+167 YKILESSS
-175 QPGVCKYLCV
+175 QSKVAKYLCV
-185 EILTVYLS
+185 EILTIYLL

-203 EKYASGDEL
+203 EKYANGDEL
-212 LSKFDKESLNFKFLT
+212 VSKYGSGSLNYRFLA
-227 LSEAKRISNYKTL
+227 LSEAKRISNFKSL
-240 PPQDFT
+240 PHMEFPHDMLPDSIF
-246 NENTQVCVEI
+246 I
-256 SPADLSSTLLVSVC
+256 SPTELSSTLLVSVC
-270 GVLVPRLANS
+270 GVLVPRLAKG
-280 ASYTNSPI
+280 ASFETNRT
-288 DFVPTKTSVSAL
+288 DFVPTKTSVQAL
-300 RTLAI
+300 RTLAV

-329 LANDLH
+329 LAADLH

-385 IEDIDKA
+385 IEDIDQA

-421 NGFQLFSTIRSNDS
+421 NGFQLFSTIRLKD
-435 KNRTLPDLIGARFWK
+435 KNRGVPDLIGARFWK
-450 VINLETPNSEEMKV
+450 VVNLETPSSEE
-464 VLRTKFPILP
+464 LNTILCAKFPILAKF
-474 NLIEQVMNCYF
+474 IDQIMNCYF

-496 ITLNKGSLPRI
+496 VSLNRGSLPRI
-507 VSTKDLIKFCSRI
+507 ISTKDLIKFCARVN
-520 DRLLI
+520 RLLI
-525 SEGISECDQP
+525 LEGVTQPDQS
-535 LETSIYDNIFAEA
+535 LETSVYDNIFAEA

-561 LELLAK
+561 LEFLTK
-567 FIGEN
+567 FIGES
-572 FQVPPSRVN
+572 FEVPQLRIN

-587 TPVFQADVNV
+587 TPLFQADTNV

-603 SLKAGGNRKS
+603 TLKSGGKKS

-631 GVGISMT
+631 GVGLSMT

-722 CFNSGQWKNV
+722 CFNSGQWRNV

-740 KSAVDVLTKK
+740 KLAVDVLSKK
-750 EPQGDADDG
+750 EPQEDIDG
-759 APRKKRKYKAVDPDF
+759 APRKKRKFKAVDPDF
-774 LLQKWSN
+774 LLQKWTIFN
-781 FHQMLKDFEVTAST
+781 QMLKDFEVTAST
-795 SDHSFVFNF
+795 TDHSFVFNF

-851 ERGDTE
+851 ERGDTD

-893 YVHSPDK
+893 YVHSPDR

-905 LRIIDKYIGRYSIGD
+905 LRIIDKYIGRYSVGD
-920 GIVVNDIAELY
+920 DIVINDIAELY

-937 SESNKIVDGANQRP
+937 SEQNKIVDGANQRP

-985 FLTLLDANS
+985 FLTLLDADS
-994 ESLLKPEIINYT
+994 ENLLKPEIVNYT

-1026 DSGRFVQ
+1026 DAGSFVQ

-1044 EVIPQPNYI
+1044 DVVPQPNYI

-1135 EALRKGYWIVLDELN
+1135 EALRRGYWIVLDELN

-1228 RQRCQIAPSYA
+1228 QQRCQIAPTYA
-1239 KKIVDV
+1239 KRIVDV

-1277 DAVGYEELAING
+1277 EAVGYEELAING

-1297 RKDDEKRVV
+1297 RKHEEKKVV

-1314 KVKLDMDSYYDN
+1314 KVKLDMEAYYDN
-1326 FDLEGLMGTENTV
+1326 FDLESLTGQETGV

-1347 LAIMVLASVK
+1347 LAILVLASVK

-1376 QIIANYYAKQL
+1376 QIIANYFSKEL

-1397 TGDLLGSQRPIR
+1397 TGDLLGSQRPVR
-1409 NKSSIQQDLRRNLIQ
+1409 NKSSIQHDLRRNLVNF
-1424 YLTDHGVEGLN
+1424 LTESGNEEGLAN
-1435 HWTLEELLQAYKEKS
+1435 WTLAELIQAYKEKTS
-1450 NNIEAEGLSAVIEE
+1450 NSEVESSAIIEE
-1464 QLQLNSILFAWN
+1464 QINLNSILFAWN

-1485 TGNFFLLDEISLA
+1485 TGNYFLLDEISLA

-1521 GTEDAYVTAAGDFKF
+1521 GSHDAHVIAANDFKF
-1536 LATMNPGGDYGK
+1536 FATMNPGGDYGK

-1559 TEIWVPSMEDFQDV
+1559 TELWVPSMEDFQDV
-1573 FKIVQSKLQVK
+1573 FKIVQSRLQVK
-1584 ELADAIVKFSEWY
+1584 ELANAIVKFSEWY
-1597 ALEFGGGSTISG
+1597 AMEFGGGSTVSG

-1622 INISHSYLGASAAL
+1622 INTSHGYLGAPAAL

-1651 NTAYLS
+1651 NTAYLA
-1657 ENSESLDR
+1657 ENSETLDI
-1665 MKSTCVD
+1665 MKQKCVEV
-1672 TLARFSHIDLSQFA
+1672 LSKFSNVELSGFITQ
-1686 SSKIEVNVTNDSFN
+1686 KIEVTVTQDSFT
-1700 AGLFGIPRRNANQ
+1700 AGLFHIPRVITN
-1713 ETYSFSLDA
+1713 EKFHSFSLDA
-1722 PTTATNAMRVTRAM
+1722 PTTATNAMKVTRAM

-1751 KTSLITAMAASTGNP
+1751 KTSLITAMASATGNT

-1840 IPELGKTFK
+1840 IPELGKSFK
-1849 KHHDFK
+1849 KHPDFK

-1887 LKAEDLNFILS
+1887 LKAEDLNFILL
-1898 HVYPSV
+1898 HVYPLV
-1904 DSSQSANLI
+1904 DSALSLKLI
-1913 EFMSTIENEVV
+1913 EFMSSIEDEVV
-1924 TRKLWGHSGSPWE
+1924 VKKLWGHSGSPWE

-1946 LSLYT
+1946 LGLYT
-1951 AKNLQADT
+1951 AKNLQVDT
-1959 QISDFMNMI
+1959 QIADFMNMI
-1968 ICQRFRNPEDR
+1968 ICQRFRNFGDR
-1979 THAFDLFA
+1979 TRAEQLFVR
-1987 KSFGAFAKRDN
+1987 SFGSFAKRDN
-1998 YFNKAVSFVQAGS
+1998 YFNKAPSFIQAGS
-2011 AILPRNNLMQYNN
+2011 ALVTRNSLMQYNN
-2024 GDRLLPLQCNFSIME
+2024 GDNLLPLQCNFGIME
-2039 TALRCVSYNM
+2039 TALRCVTYNM

-2062 CLIRYMA
+2062 CLIRYLA

-2093 YEQADLSRALHNFL
+2093 YEQSDLSRALHKFL
-2107 NHVYSVLSQV
+2107 NHLYVVLSELV
-2117 VVARVRSQSGK
+2117 VSKVRSD
-2128 TELSQVLRIIDDISS
+2128 TLDISQALNVIDRIS
-2143 NSITTE
+2143 SGTVTTD
-2149 NFGQFHQ
+2149 NYSHFHKLLLTISGL
-2156 QFSSVS
+2156 FES
-2162 EEFLDK
+2162 
-2168 DIIALSESLLSK
+2168 DILSTSESLLSK

-2198 AVEQGRWLVL
+2198 AVEEGRWLVL

-2228 NGTLVVNECTLE
+2228 NGTLIVNECTLA

-2253 RLFLTVDPKYGELSR
+2253 KLFLTVDPKYGELSR

-2277 YMEALC
+2277 YMDALGA
-2283 DRATLFDCKLLGI
+2283 RATLFDRKVLGI
-2296 TKELEEAS
+2296 DDTDELLS
-2304 ELAEVPVPTAIYGYD
+2304 DNHVPTAIYGYD

-2324 SNFSLIEDS
+2324 GNFSLVEDT
-2333 LCNGSSFM
+2333 LQNGASYIT
-2341 SSIWSIASFASL
+2341 SIWSIIPFSSL
-2353 GLLQQWKDFVCQS
+2353 GLLQKWKDFVCIS
-2366 PEFKSNSKKV
+2366 PEFSVNSKKV
-2376 SQVVLDNFI
+2376 AQLVLDNFA
-2385 LYHQFGFEM
+2385 LFHQFGLEGAAF
-2394 AMHDLYEPARE
+2394 DLYESASK
-2405 IASGILNGDWG
+2405 IAGDILGGEMG
-2416 FGAHQAIHPLV
+2416 FGVHQAIHPLI
-2427 NMTLVASLVSGHEFV
+2427 NITLISSLVPGHALLA
-2442 KSSESTM
+2442 SSESTM
-2449 LYEVVNEVKKIA
+2449 LFEAVNEVRKIG
-2461 SLLKNVEL
+2461 SLLKSVEL
-2469 DAMNKKIGDLSYIE
+2469 DAMNKKIGELTYLE
-2483 RSAAM
+2483 RSAAV
-2488 YLGRDL
+2488 YRGRDL
-2494 KSKPRLGVFQLLQG
+2494 KFKPRLGVYQLLQG
-2508 MVSFVIKTL
+2508 LFAFVVQVL
-2517 SRDHSRLFSRR
+2517 SSDHSHMFS
-2528 LFNPVFDLLVIS
+2528 LSVFNPVFDLLVIS
-2540 NALLESSREQNE
+2540 KALLETSKEQNE

-2557 YQGLLSKW
+2557 YQELLKRW
-2565 CEIHSNLIEDD
+2565 CESNSDVVHAD
-2576 SVTLESTIASFGNGL
+2576 GGVLESSMALLDTGL
-2591 KLTSGLSMDLIWEN
+2591 ELSSGLSMDLIWEN
-2605 FRGKYPSSLRGW
+2605 FRGKYPLSLKGW
-2617 EYLRT
+2617 EYLKT
-2622 VYGIMDD
+2622 VYGVMND
-2629 LDYVSKRQSYGT
+2629 LDYVSKRQSISA
-2641 STIVQDLVVAFT
+2641 STIIQDLVVAFS
-2653 QLYDAIVFNKYVEND
+2653 QLYTAIVLNEYKEDDLNLVLSKVCATLND
-2668 LNSVLE
+2668 LKSNVSLD
-2674 TVYSTLNELK
+2674 
-2684 ANLIA
+2684 IH
-2689 IVNDRQNVFKIEF
+2689 RQNNFELEF
-2702 TYICDFA
+2702 TYVCDFS
-2709 ENMGDIQQVK
+2709 ESMGDNQK
-2719 SLYMISERSL
+2719 LKELYMFSERSL
-2729 RSIVGSGND
+2729 KSIVLGESIC
-2738 GPFPGILANLWS
+2738 PFPSILEDLWS
-2750 KSDPVASRIPALF
+2750 KSEPVESRISALF
-2763 SSSLLASSL
+2763 SSNLLATTL
-2772 EKVTNLKS
+2772 GKITNLHA
-2780 TAANKVSE
+2780 TAASHVDE
-2788 TIGDMK
+2788 TIQDLK
-2794 LLNTSLLQ
+2794 LLIGSLIE
-2802 TSNYILSDQ
+2802 TSNHLLSDQ
-2811 RVAFVDKL
+2811 RVVFTGKL
-2819 NTWLRYIWKVHG
+2819 RAWLKHTWLSHG
-2831 LNWDEQSDSE
+2831 LMWGENE
-2841 VFAKLDANVAQV
+2841 VKELTKLDSKVAHV
-2853 FNQFLVPVLTLIKS
+2853 FKQFLVPVFTLLKLNCLT
-2867 NSLADLGKAWILFA
+2867 DLGKAWILFA
-2881 CGLIQLYLP
+2881 VGLIQLYLP
-2890 SAPNDPAIKEYV
+2890 NVPKDPAIREYV
-2902 VSKVYS
+2902 ISKVYS

-2916 LQESW
+2916 LRDSW
-2921 KRSRE
+2921 KHSRE
-2926 VMTGDESSYLEST
+2926 VMSGDEPIYLEST
-2939 LKELTDAIEPET
+2939 LKDLTDSTEPET
-2951 PKVYRGAADS
+2951 PKVYRGTDS
-2961 IDGLIDEWNAMLESS
+2961 IDGLIDEWNAMLDSS
-2976 INFGSVSN
+2976 LNFETICKLLSDIEQGSPSAKGKLN
-2984 LLNEIESKSSS
+2984 LL
-2995 ARGKFDLF
+2995 
-3003 QNNLSKFAQRMK
+3003 QNNLSKFAQRIK
-3015 QNYLLYSDLN
+3015 LNFLEYSDLN

-3038 FELVMFDSEA
+3038 FELVMFENEKRL
-3048 SVQEKF
+3048 QEKF
-3054 SKDWLMNT
+3054 SKDWLINT
-3062 VEMLTPARVESEF
+3062 VEILTPTRVESEF
-3075 ANAQSFTKK
+3075 ANAQEFTKT
-3084 LNAEDPNADEI
+3084 LTVDDPRADEI
-3095 MSFFMILGFTQ
+3095 MSFFMTLGFE
-3106 KKDEGMEIVGK
+3106 EGEIHEIDIVGK
-3117 AIKALYYR
+3117 AIKILYYR
-3125 WSLRKMRQDQENAQK
+3125 WSLRKMREDQMEAQK

-3147 VEGDHVEEDFQRLFP
+3147 DEEDHVEDDFQKLFP

-3169 LKVTT
+3169 LKDT
-3174 GLNKSDELEAIYSD
+3174 GMSKNEGFEEIHRD
-3188 IAVSYIDNFVTG
+3188 IAVSYINNYVYG
-3200 MQIDTDALR
+3200 VQLGADALLK
-3209 RRGCALFDKLAFYN
+3209 RGCALFDKLTTSS
-3223 LKTGV
+3223 LKTET
-3228 NTPSGLSAVI
+3228 NNSSSLSTIISSA
-3238 NASYST
+3238 YSVSE
-3244 NEDISQPSKSF
+3244 NLSQANQCF

-3260 NNPSEVQKAV
+3260 CNPSEVRKAV
-3270 KIISTVHVL
+3270 KIIASVHSF
-3279 TNKMLEQWPEHATL
+3279 TKKMLEQWPEHATL
-3293 RNIAFAASEF
+3293 RNIAFATTEF
-3303 LAFPIA
+3303 MAFPIG
-3309 LPLGRFLSKLE
+3309 LPLGRFLLKLE
-3320 QIYTFIAEWQKY
+3320 QIYTYIAEWQKY

-3339 APQYTQLTDLMVSW
+3339 ATKYMQLTELMVSW

-3364 FDHEEEMCGEKIGL
+3364 FDHEEASCGEKIGL
-3378 WWFHLLEVVMIPIL
+3378 WWFHLLEVIMIPIL
-3392 ENQEDDDLVVNIL
+3392 DNREDEDQVVNIL
-3405 SALNIFMSK
+3405 STLNVFMSK

-3421 LRLKLLK
+3421 FRLNLLK
-3428 AFKNHGL
+3428 AFKNHGS
-3435 QVDKTHPI
+3435 QIHKSHPI
-3443 VNALDNFIKFYH
+3443 VMALDNFIRFYS
-3455 QFESIIE
+3455 QFEPIIE

-3469 AKLQKEIDEVIL
+3469 AKLQKDIDEVIL

-3486 DVNIDALKQSARKS
+3486 DVNIDALKQSAKKS

-3508 RKYRDVLSTPVQPVI
+3508 RKYRDVLSTPVQPII
-3523 EQGLSQPVKEKEF
+3523 EQGLSQPMKDIEKLK
-3536 MSLPVIETVDL
+3536 LPVIVPFNFEG
-3547 HDNGI
+3547 NYGM
-3552 LSTISTWS
+3552 LSSITTWN
-3560 QRPQRLQDISIIKKN
+3560 QRPLRLQDISIIKKN
-3575 FKIYLER
+3575 FKVYLDG

-3587 LPQLLDFAA
+3587 LPQLLDFAE
-3596 ETVRVADTLRD
+3596 ETARAADTLRS
-3607 ETPKV
+3607 ETPRV
-3612 LNEGS
+3612 LNEGN
-3617 KKLVA
+3617 KKSVA
-3622 ALKTQKMKLLSDTIR
+3622 ALKTQKLKLLSDTIR
-3637 EIRISGLKTSMR
+3637 EVRQSGLKTSMR

-3662 IANSTSFNGFLEE
+3662 IANSSIFGGFLEG
-3675 CDCAYFRILDLLPRL
+3675 CDSIYFRILDLLPRL

-3695 SPCEDVPAADLEK
+3695 SPCEDVAVADLEK
-3708 GLSAAENLIHFLI
+3708 GLSAAENLIHWLI

-3730 NSQYEALRLCAG
+3730 NDEYQMLQGYSG
-3742 DISTLA
+3742 DMLTLA
-3748 KMRTDDEKL
+3748 KMDNEKL
-3757 IPTRHYKRSVE
+3757 ISTEFYKSSVK
-3768 NVKLRRRWLPKL
+3768 NVRIRRKWLPKL

-3788 NAVGYFSST
+3788 NAIGKFTST
-3797 VATGPFEELKKELDA
+3797 IATSTFEELKRELETY
-3812 FPDFEPES
+3812 PPFESES
-3820 LVYTTSSEQN
+3820 LVYSTSNEKT
-3830 LQSYE
+3830 LQEYDEFE
-3835 LFENRLRDVLNVWKR
+3835 LRLRNALDVWKR
-3850 ENVQVQFVADVVLN
+3850 ENSNVQFVADIVLN
-3864 WLNEN
+3864 WLNGNVTLSEIGSDTPGT
-3869 FSSMEFSNDDPAGQ
+3869 SSIED
-3883 SSVEAC
+3883 C

-3897 SMILVAVQKITDCC
+3897 SMILVAVQKITECC
-3911 KTEIAADDDNW
+3911 KTVVETDEKGW
-3922 LISAQSKVSEYIK
+3922 LVQAQAKVSEYIK
-3935 LTHIKEIVAKL
+3935 LTHIKAITAKL
-3946 KSCIEMS
+3946 KRCIEMC
-3953 TSMVDHSPVISS
+3953 TMTVDQSPLIAS
-3965 LAAFTFPLI
+3965 LAAFTFPLV
-3974 ENYFELCSIVFDKA
+3974 ENYFQLCSIVFDKA
-3988 RFNYKN
+3988 RTNYKN
-3994 LSKATFILS
+3994 LSKATFIFS
-4003 SLLYSLATKGFCGPE
+4003 TLLYSLATKGFCSPE
-4018 PPQEQ
+4018 SPQEQ
-4023 KEDNN
+4023 KDDNN

-4037 GEGAQNNNNDVEEDD
+4037 GEGAQNNNDDVEEDD

-4057 AQKPNDEQNK
+4057 AQNPNDEQKN
-4067 DEDQEEN
+4067 DEEQDEK

-4098 DEGDEEDGED
+4098 EGEGDDEDEED

-4123 VDEKMWDEEAKEEK
+4123 VDEKMWDEEAKDEK
-4137 EKESDKV
+4137 EKESDKM
-4144 PENSNNDEEMEAR
+4144 PENSSNDNEMEAR
-4157 EDEEEGEAGDKDQK
+4157 EDDEQGEAKEDQK
-4171 SKEDTEQKEDNE
+4171 PKDDGEAKEDD
-4183 EGEEEEEEEEDVGEQ
+4183 EGEEEEDEDVGEQ

-4205 EGDQMEDNVPESEA
+4205 EGDQLEDNVPESEA

-4234 EDKGESED
+4234 AQEESED
-4242 EFEDNLDEESN
+4242 ELEEERDDELNEDTQIKDEMQV
-4253 ENKEEKED
+4253 EEDVSKDEVD
-4261 EENDNMQMEE
+4261 EENETAENPEDDEE
-4271 DANEEEPTSPP
+4271 DNQRSESEENENEVEEEA
-4282 DDGEE
+4282 GAE
-4287 EQSLENEE
+4287 LED
-4295 KEIDEDANA
+4295 KIDE
-4304 EPEENV
+4304 EME
-4310 DEEVDD
+4310 D
-4316 QDPETSEDKKEG
+4316 QERDKSEDKNESGK
-4328 GEEPNKDADA
+4328 EPNEDSNAI
-4338 VDGADGSVDVDNE
+4338 DGADGSADMDNE
-4351 EDVDMDAATEQNAG
+4351 EDVDMDAATEQQAG
-4365 KSGDGAENELN
+4365 KSGDGAENEPN

-4382 NLAGEDSN
+4382 NLAGNDSS
-4390 ANQEEKNEKSIE
+4390 AAEEKNEKTIE
-4402 DDARDKANESLKQ
+4402 DEVHDKANESLKQ

-4425 RRQEIL
+4425 RRQDIL
-4431 EAEEDNDESNEQSA
+4431 EAEEDNDETNEQSA
-4445 NQNLNEFQHN
+4445 NQNMNEFQHN
-4455 PDANIDDL
+4455 PDTNADDL

-4470 KDQIQSINEDMAID
+4470 KDQIHSIDEDMAID
-4484 EEEDK
+4484 DEEK
-4489 EEATRDENENE
+4489 EEAPSKE
-4500 ADAEAVEMD
+4500 AEDANNPEAPEMD
-4509 INEEAQEENGDD
+4509 DNEEVEEGGD
-4521 DNGAAAQKAVEDAA
+4521 DNGAAAQMAVEDAA
-4535 AVDEQQD
+4535 IIDEKD
-4542 QSLSKPAM
+4542 QLISKPTM
-4550 DLDEDE
+4550 EFDDDDE
-4556 EEEVEEMIE
+4556 EEEEIEEMIE
-4565 RYAINDDEPP
+4565 KYAITDDEPP

-4716 NNETGAKIFQW
+4716 NNETGARIFQW
-4727 FDFHQSRTD
+4727 FDFQQSRTD

-4781 RRARDEKIMMVFVV
+4781 RKARDEKIMMVFVV
-4795 IDGINSKES
+4795 IDGINLKES
-4804 IMDMQQVRYEA
+4804 IMDMQQVRYET
-4815 DANTGELVLKVDKY
+4815 DENTGELVLKVDKY